1 MKICKENIWVD
12 QYKCIHYVLHIN
24 LLDQIFTNTYTT
36 HVVCIPCIFPKQT
49 PFPSVH
55 YLFPLFIFFYYF
67 HRSPV
72 KCTIL
77 QQSHQSSSVIGNWNI
92 KAFQVLCHI
101 VKDNE
106 TNAFDI
112 LTHYECSLMQSTQK
126 YSDKMFSFV
135 FRMASLLSKFRIKF
149 ADINIICDINMKPN
163 KER

>member
-1 MKICKENIWVD
+1 MHTLRIAHQPSGPNFH
-12 QYKCIHYVLHIN
+12 QYIHDPCCMYSMH
-24 LLDQIFTNTYTT
+24 FSKTNTLPLCPLL
-36 HVVCIPCIFPKQT
+36 VSIF
-49 PFPSVH
+49 
-55 YLFPLFIFFYYF
+55 YLFFYF
-67 HRSPV
+67 HTSPV
-72 KCTIL
+72 KWIIL
-77 QQSHQSSSVIGNWNI
+77 QQSHQSRSVIGNWNI
-92 KAFQVLCHI
+92 KAFKVLSHI